1 MNRRGMILILSSP
14 SGAGKTTIARNVRE
28 KEPALEVSVS
38 VTTRPRRA
46 SEVDGTHYHFIAPEK
61 FIRMRD
67 SGDLLEWAEVHGNYY
82 GTPREPVEKALAEGR
97 DILFDIDWQGTL
109 QVYDA
114 LREDTVSVFILPPS
128 AAELRRR
135 LERRAEDS
143 EEVIRRRLANAREEI
158 RHWREYDFVIVN
170 HDLEVSVRDVQA
182 ILVGE
187 RNRRA
192 RQPEVEAFAA
202 QLIADLGSSDPA

>member
-1 MNRRGMILILSSP
+1 MILILSSP

>member
-28 KEPALEVSVS
+28 KEPRLEVSVS
-38 VTTRPRRA
+38 VTTRTRRP
-46 SEVDGTHYHFIAPEK
+46 SEVDGTHYHFITPEK

-67 SGDLLEWAEVHGNYY
+67 AGDLLEWAEVHGNYY
-82 GTPREPVEKALAEGR
+82 GTPREPVENALAEGR

-128 AAELRRR
+128 AEELRRR

-143 EEVIRRRLANAREEI
+143 AETISRRLANAREEI

-170 HDLEVSVRDVQA
+170 HDLEISVRDVQA

-192 RQPEVEAFAA
+192 RLPDVEAFAD
-202 QLIADLGSSDPA
+202 QLIADLGRSGTV

>member
-28 KEPALEVSVS
+28 KEPRLEVSVS
-38 VTTRPRRA
+38 VTTRTRRP
-46 SEVDGTHYHFIAPEK
+46 SEVDGTHYHFITPEK

-67 SGDLLEWAEVHGNYY
+67 AGDLLEWAEVHGNYY
-82 GTPREPVEKALAEGR
+82 GTPREPVENALAEGR

-128 AAELRRR
+128 AEELRRR

-143 EEVIRRRLANAREEI
+143 AETISRRLANAREEI

-170 HDLEVSVRDVQA
+170 HDLEISVRDVQA

-192 RQPEVEAFAA
+192 RLPDVEAFAD
-202 QLIADLGSSDPA
+202 QLIADLSKIG